1 GDGYNAPF
9 LPVPPAAHADREAMG
24 RRSDDRL
31 FDAVAAGGYVVNGS
45 NRMPAF
51 GLTLSAGEIRGLV
64 RYIRD
69 LCGCQGPAWSRAGGA
84 PGRSTVLA
92 PFDGPPIRCRDAV
105 VTPVISPSGEYA
117 FTVAQQDRPTRWF
130 RVDGVIG
137 GGHLQGGGTQGFVT
151 RYPDGTLR
159 FLPF

>member
-1 GDGYNAPF
+1 MPRTPLSQEMLELVASYVVIQLPPAGRSARVAVPARAAAPAAALHDAKAVYAKFCAACHGERGRGDGYNAPF

-84 PGRSTVLA
+84 VP
-92 PFDGPPIRCRDAV
+92 
-105 VTPVISPSGEYA
+105 
-117 FTVAQQDRPTRWF
+117 
-130 RVDGVIG
+130 
-137 GGHLQGGGTQGFVT
+137 
-151 RYPDGTLR
+151 
-159 FLPF
+159 